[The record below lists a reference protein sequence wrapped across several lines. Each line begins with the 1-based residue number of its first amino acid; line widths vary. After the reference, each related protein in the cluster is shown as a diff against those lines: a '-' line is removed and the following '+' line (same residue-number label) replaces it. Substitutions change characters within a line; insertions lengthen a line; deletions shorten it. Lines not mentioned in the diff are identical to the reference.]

1 LQFTATKITY
11 GDDDEFDLTDV
22 VENTTVSD
30 GLELYLDASDAA
42 PLLSLDVTTLD
53 GTRAASFDLSEIE
66 GEITSAILS
75 MRAKPLDNTEAQ
87 GDDIIVLSGFDTS
100 GSALMPSYNIALGTD
115 AGSNSVFDFN
125 WKVEESSSH
134 PEEGY
139 ELSIDLSNFGAHEGT
154 GLSLIDHI
162 NTHDLLDVI
171 ITDDTM
177 VDYISLEIGIA

>member
-1 LQFTATKITY
+1 
-11 GDDDEFDLTDV
+11 
-22 VENTTVSD
+22 
-30 GLELYLDASDAA
+30 
-42 PLLSLDVTTLD
+42 
-53 GTRAASFDLSEIE
+53 
-66 GEITSAILS
+66 
-75 MRAKPLDNTEAQ
+75 
-87 GDDIIVLSGFDTS
+87 
-100 GSALMPSYNIALGTD
+100 MPSYNIALGTD

-139 ELSIDLSNFGAHEGT
+139 ELSIDLSNFGAQEGT